1 MPEGWYIPRSLNVCF
16 LGYHGDRVPFLSRG
30 SILEWVSLL
39 FMFYYLTSVSL
50 AEKAKCF
57 IARTSNRVLRFQMK
71 QDRLHYIF
79 RAFTL

>member
-1 MPEGWYIPRSLNVCF
+1 MFAFWVTMEIEFHSFQG
-16 LGYHGDRVPFLSRG
+16 GPFWSGLQF
-30 SILEWVSLL
+30 VVYV
-39 FMFYYLTSVSL
+39 FYLTSVSL